1 VNLKN
6 MSIALIIALA
16 YEVLLKLGYLLLPS
30 LVDVSTVSGITSILS
45 YIVGVTIILFVFFF
59 YKEERSNTRIKMI
72 VKILM
77 GCIVLQ
83 FMFRLPITR
92 AMSDYQVV
100 RLAGEMVGFIRAIL
114 LFVLLIFYRRDIP
127 SGEKLIRQAAV
138 FVAVMFGIGVFQSL
152 LSLVAFVRFVI
163 SGITVYYSPFFYRI
177 MFALFLMTHVSIIY
191 FLYRYYQFKFTAKPI
206 DEFY

>member
-1 VNLKN
+1 MNLKN
-6 MSIALIIALA
+6 ISIALIIALA

-59 YKEERSNTRIKMI
+59 YKEERSNTRIAMI

-114 LFVLLIFYRRDIP
+114 LFVLLIF
-127 SGEKLIRQAAV
+127 
-138 FVAVMFGIGVFQSL
+138 
-152 LSLVAFVRFVI
+152 
-163 SGITVYYSPFFYRI
+163 
-177 MFALFLMTHVSIIY
+177 
-191 FLYRYYQFKFTAKPI
+191 
-206 DEFY
+206 